1 MREQEYLMQMELY
14 VMSGTVKL
22 EDLQAV
28 LNLEPVISSTAQLF
42 REYIQLGLISKSA
55 AENLVHKLVAID
67 ENVTSQLVEA
77 FGHE

>member
-42 REYIQLGLISKSA
+42 REYIQLGLISKPA
-55 AENLVHKLVAID
+55 AENLVHKLVAIE

>member
-1 MREQEYLMQMELY
+1 MKEQEYLMQMELY

-28 LNLEPVISSTAQLF
+28 LNLEVVASSTAQLF

-67 ENVTSQLVEA
+67 ENVTSQLVEV